1 MPQAMFRCTHEE
13 SLMLT
18 RIVGFCVVTIGL
30 GAAAF
35 AADPAPLTATFKGFK
50 TNAMG
55 EYGVYTLKNVSGKD
69 IDDIVIHLSLKDK
82 DGNTRS
88 NIAVTDATPGLVWLK
103 AGGTLD
109 EGVPLDGRR
118 GAKDLLEK
126 RPGESRLVIEVKSIQ
141 LK

>member
-1 MPQAMFRCTHEE
+1 
-13 SLMLT
+13 MLT
-18 RIVGFCVVTIGL
+18 RIVGLF
-30 GAAAF
+30 AAAILSATPAL

-69 IDDIVIHLSLKDK
+69 IDDIAITLTLKDK
-82 DGNTRS
+82 DGNTLS
-88 NIAVTDATPGLVWLK
+88 NTAVSDTTPGLVWLK
-103 AGGTLD
+103 AGATLE

-118 GAKDLLEK
+118 GAKQLLEK
-126 RPGESRLVIEVKSIQ
+126 RLGESQLVIEVQSIK